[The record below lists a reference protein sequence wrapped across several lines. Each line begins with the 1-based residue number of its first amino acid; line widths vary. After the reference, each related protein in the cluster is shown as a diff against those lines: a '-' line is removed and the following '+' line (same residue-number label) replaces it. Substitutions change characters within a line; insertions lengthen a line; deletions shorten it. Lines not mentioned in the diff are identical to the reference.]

1 MSTVIPTPE
10 PPASCDGVSIPGPYF
25 NGMTIQGNTG
35 NGRVLANPLV
45 CGIERDTVVEWY
57 TIHPAEDIDVNINI
71 EGNAEVVVFSATSCS
86 SGSCYASSYLGEL
99 TFTPSYGDFHL
110 AVFSTSDNQAEDFTL
125 TISQEVSA
133 CESAAA
139 ITLSSRAVGESVLIS
154 NIGQQSISVAYP
166 CSGSYGAAYWLS
178 FTATTSGTLYVD
190 TCSSFTDFDTILS
203 AYTGDCS
210 SVSCLTYDDDSTC
223 SYTSRA
229 SSIDFDISSGETVNV
244 VLTGYYSATGT
255 AGLNYSFYPDN

>member
-1 MSTVIPTPE
+1 M
-10 PPASCDGVSIPGPYF
+10 G
-25 NGMTIQGNTG
+25 
-35 NGRVLANPLV
+35 
-45 CGIERDTVVEWY
+45 
-57 TIHPAEDIDVNINI
+57 
-71 EGNAEVVVFSATSCS
+71 
-86 SGSCYASSYLGEL
+86 
-99 TFTPSYGDFHL
+99 
-110 AVFSTSDNQAEDFTL
+110 SDNQAEDFTL

-133 CESAAA
+133 CGSAAA

-178 FTATTSGTLYVD
+178 FTATTSGTLY
-190 TCSSFTDFDTILS
+190 FDTILS